1 MTDKQL
7 TFRDNEI
14 IQILNKVYLKFKE
27 GLFQESVELL
37 EKALAIDFEYNGV
50 SSALKCANFWLE
62 RMERLTDATDSYERG
77 EILLSQWLHFMSFIA
92 RIGDVSERCIFNI
105 KYYVFNEAL
114 VNYMTMYNEYD
125 LNDADIL
132 LRMGRCQ
139 KGKGNFESAIELLQ
153 RASQQKRN
161 NAVIL
166 AELADCYSLIN
177 EERAAKVFLR
187 EAFFINPGQIE
198 LPFLESS
205 MILRLVNR
213 IKDRGIDEPE
223 LFEWIPVYATIFG
236 LFNIKRE
243 LKPLELGKLKQSIYT
258 LEKEIEQERNHKLV
272 PRLINH
278 YFWLIDHYLSSKE
291 ERIRIDEVLQKI
303 KTLDPHIYKEY
314 TH

>member
-1 MTDKQL
+1 MNDKQL

-37 EKALAIDFEYNGV
+37 EKALAIDFEYNYV
-50 SSALKCANFWLE
+50 SGALKCANFWLE
-62 RMERLTDATDSYERG
+62 RMERLTDAADSYERG
-77 EILLSQWLHFMSFIA
+77 KFLISQWLHFMSFIA

-114 VNYMTMYNEYD
+114 VNYMTLYNESD
-125 LNDADIL
+125 INDADIL
-132 LRMGRCQ
+132 LRIGRCH
-139 KGKGNFESAIELLQ
+139 KGKGNFESAIEFLQ
-153 RASQQKRN
+153 MASQQKRD

-177 EERAAKVFLR
+177 EERAAKVFFR
-187 EAFFINPGQIE
+187 EAFFLNPGQIE
-198 LPFLESS
+198 LPFLESP

-213 IKDRGIDEPE
+213 IKEKNIDEPE
-223 LFEWIPVYATIFG
+223 LFEWIPVYGTIFG

-258 LEKEIEQERNHKLV
+258 MEKEIEQERNPKLI

-291 ERIRIDEVLQKI
+291 ERVRLDELLQKI
-303 KTLDPHIYKEY
+303 KTLNPLIYEEY
-314 TH
+314 TN